1 MAGEGGGEE
10 ERENNLELCGGCVLR
25 DFPMKKY
32 FQGKKL
38 QTATSLPSCSNSI
51 QLSSPSTPPSP
62 LPPGRSGGG
71 VGGQKGKSSGFKLS
85 PQRSAWGNAIARTA
99 SLTTTTSLTTKKSSK
114 QNSSEKNLT
123 PKKSSQVRQHSSL
136 GSTELL
142 RVFEVFDADGDGQIS
157 QTELGFVLRSLGD
170 DPTELDLQSII
181 EYADTDGD
189 GFISL
194 EEFITFN
201 QSSTEASSPTTSTA
215 NDDAGNDGRSPEGC
229 RTSIEE
235 EECVKAAFRTFD
247 KDGNGFISA
256 TELHGVLLG
265 MGDEAHSLEDCCHMI
280 SSFDKDGDGFVDYQE
295 FRSLLGVR

>member
-1 MAGEGGGEE
+1 
-10 ERENNLELCGGCVLR
+10 
-25 DFPMKKY
+25 MKKY

-62 LPPGRSGGG
+62 LPPGRSRGG
-71 VGGQKGKSSGFKLS
+71 GGQKGKSSGLKLS
-85 PQRSAWGNAIARTA
+85 PQRSAGGNAIARTA
-99 SLTTTTSLTTKKSSK
+99 SLITTTSLTPKKSSK

-123 PKKSSQVRQHSSL
+123 PKKSSQVPQHSSL
-136 GSTELL
+136 GSTELV

-181 EYADTDGD
+181 EHADTDGD

-194 EEFITFN
+194 KEFIAFN
-201 QSSTEASSPTTSTA
+201 QSSTEASSPTTTTA
-215 NDDAGNDGRSPEGC
+215 NDDAGNAGRSPEGC

-265 MGDEAHSLEDCCHMI
+265 MGDEAHSLEDCFHMI

-295 FRSLLGVR
+295 FRSLLGVC